1 MAKIVREILYGPGYD
16 PYAGFEPGEYNGFGW
31 NSQAPEFM
39 DVIHEIKPKLI
50 IEFGTFFGGSTM
62 NMASLALENQEG
74 DVEVVCV
81 DTFLGSVEHWHNH
94 QYFKP
99 GFFRNGRPPIYD
111 QFLTNMIT
119 SGWEDYVT
127 PFPIDSV
134 NGALTLKRY
143 GIQADLVYIDA
154 GHEYESVSM
163 DIKLARDLVRPGGIM
178 LLDDSH
184 YEPIQRAAYE
194 HLTGTIQTKGTKIIW
209 RK

>member
-1 MAKIVREILYGPGYD
+1 VGQRLRETLFGIGYN
-16 PYAGFEPGEYNGFGW
+16 PYAGFEPGDYSGFGW
-31 NSQAPEFM
+31 NSNSPEFV
-39 DVIHEIKPKLI
+39 DVIQEVRPKLI
-50 IEFGTFFGGSTM
+50 IEFGTFFGGSAV
-62 NMASLALENQEG
+62 NMANLAKAFHGG
-74 DVEVVCV
+74 DIEVVCV
-81 DTFLGSVEHWHNH
+81 DTFLGSVEHWHEH

-99 GFFRNGRPPIYD
+99 SFFKNGRPPIYD
-111 QFLTNMIT
+111 QFLTNVIKT
-119 SGWEDYVT
+119 GNQNHIT

-163 DIKLARDLVRPGGIM
+163 DVKLCRDLVRPGGIM

-184 YEPIQRAAYE
+184 YEPIQRAARE
-194 HLTGTIQTKGTKIIW
+194 NLTGIIETKGTKIIW